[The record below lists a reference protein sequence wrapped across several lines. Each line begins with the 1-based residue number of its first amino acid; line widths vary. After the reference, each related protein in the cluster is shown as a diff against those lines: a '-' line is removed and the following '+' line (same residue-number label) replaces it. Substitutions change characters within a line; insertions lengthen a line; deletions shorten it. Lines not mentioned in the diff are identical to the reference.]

1 MRAHAEVGE
10 SLTHFRARKSH
21 ITLPL
26 FVVLITLLSV
36 AASAQR
42 ITGTLRGEV
51 IDPNG
56 AVVGGAKISATNEQ
70 TGVAEHTVSTA
81 SGSFEFP
88 TLLPGPYTVSV
99 QMQGFRDSVIKGV
112 NVSAN
117 NVTDRNVTLSV
128 GSTSE
133 TVEVNAAITE
143 VQTSTS
149 TVTNDFSSHE
159 VLDVPTGNGSP
170 LQLSIY
176 APNTTAQQGGISG
189 VGGSVGGQRPD
200 LNSFTVDGIDD
211 NNTGVTGNNSN
222 VIQDAVSGFNLVT
235 NQFSA
240 EYANAASG
248 QFNIVTKSGTNT
260 WHGSAEY
267 YLQNRNLNALDNLTK
282 QSLADGSLDH
292 IPRLDSTRVGGTVGG
307 PLVKNKWF
315 VFGAYEFNN
324 FRQDGNTASVTAP
337 TSAGLQSLTSMA
349 ADPEAQ
355 NLLSVLP
362 TAANAT
368 GSITVNGVSIPTGQT
383 VLFSPFFIREHDIQV
398 NTDYKLAAHQ
408 ISARFLFSNQNTIYP
423 VTTPQPQF
431 NQPGINN
438 NRKIALTDSWV
449 ISPRYVNDLR
459 LSYSRFLQ
467 QIATPSEFDS
477 YNTFVLTDLGRLTI
491 GPNDTQRNLQN
502 EYQIVDNQTFQ
513 LNRHTLKWGAEYRH
527 YIAPSFFLSRSHGE
541 YVYATTQELV
551 NDLVPSNAGNTL
563 RGAGSPLFSQ
573 NQHGLYW
580 FAQDDLKLTPRLT
593 LNLGLR
599 YEYNSN
605 FESAKTQ
612 ALNAISNVPGV
623 IDFHNP
629 TTQKNN
635 YAPRVGFAWDPTGSA
650 KWAVR
655 GGFGIAYGRTFG
667 NLPQLA
673 LPPQYQTE
681 EDEGLVCAAFNP
693 APAWCTNGGNAFLA
707 NGGLPATYTLI
718 NDPAI
723 TRALTQGRIPDQ
735 KEPKTLNWT
744 LNVQRELY
752 RGAVLEARYL
762 GTRGLFLP
770 VQIRLN
776 SKGAFAAGLQPLP
789 TYLDPAQVPTTVTSP
804 ATTLADFDSYDP
816 QALAQYGFL
825 GNVTEHQPIGSSTY
839 HGGALTFSQSL
850 RHGLTLRANY
860 TYSHTIDDSTAELF
874 STFLNPR
881 RPEEATNLAAERG
894 NSALDVRHKFALAWT
909 YALPQGRTESR
920 WMKTL
925 LNGYE
930 LNGAYIAQTGQP
942 ISILSPYD
950 ANDNFDVAGDRAIFN
965 PAGIGNTATDV
976 NAVCN
981 AGAGGATTIVSPDP
995 ITGAWPCGSG
1005 NDANVVGYVAVD
1017 PSARYVAAQ
1026 LGAKSTVGRN
1036 TFFSPGFGILNL
1048 SVFKNTHF
1056 TESSYLQLRV
1066 ELYNALNH
1074 PNYTVA
1080 GNLSVFSTLT
1090 GTNALADPAYN
1101 LAFSR
1106 NPDFLN
1112 PKVFSGGSRNLQLVA
1127 KIVF

>member
-1 MRAHAEVGE
+1 MRPKAEF
-10 SLTHFRARKSH
+10 TAHFRTTNSGVLLRIA
-21 ITLPL
+21 I
-26 FVVLITLLSV
+26 LITVLSV

-42 ITGTLRGEV
+42 ITGTLRGQV
-51 IDPNG
+51 NDPNG
-56 AVVGGAKISATNEQ
+56 AVVTDAKVTATNEQ
-70 TGVAEHTVSTA
+70 TGVTEHTVSTS
-81 SGSFEFP
+81 SGTFEFP

-99 QMQGFRDSVIKGV
+99 QVQGFRDSVTKGV
-112 NVSAN
+112 SVTAN
-117 NVTDRNVTLSV
+117 NVTDRNVTLSL
-128 GSTSE
+128 GSASE

-143 VQTSTS
+143 VQTTTS
-149 TVTNDFSSHE
+149 TVSNDFSQRE
-159 VLDVPTGNGSP
+159 VLDIPTGNNSP

-176 APNTTAQQGGISG
+176 APNTTAQQGGIGG
-189 VGGSVGGQRPD
+189 VGGSVGGQRPNA
-200 LNSFTVDGIDD
+200 NSFNVDGVDD
-211 NNTGVTGNNSN
+211 NNIGVTGNNSN

-235 NQFSA
+235 NEFSA
-240 EYANAASG
+240 EYANAAAG
-248 QFNIVTKSGTNT
+248 QFNIVTKSGTNN

-292 IPRLDSTRVGGTVGG
+292 IPRLDSTRVGGTLGG
-307 PLVKNKWF
+307 PVIKNKWF
-315 VFGAYEFNN
+315 VFGAYEFAN
-324 FRQDGNTASVTAP
+324 FRQDGNTASITAP

-355 NLLSVLP
+355 KLLSVLP
-362 TAANAT
+362 TAASAT
-368 GSITVNGVSIPTGQT
+368 GSITVNNTSIPTGQT
-383 VLFSPFFIREHDIQV
+383 VLFSPFFLREHDVQF
-398 NTDYKLAAHQ
+398 NTDYKLNSHQ
-408 ISARFLFSNQNTIYP
+408 ISARFLFSNQSTIYP

-431 NQPGINN
+431 NQPGTNN

-467 QIATPSEFDS
+467 QIATPSQFDS
-477 YNTFVLTDLGRLTI
+477 YNTYVLTDLGRLTI
-491 GPNDTQRNLQN
+491 GPSDTQRNLEN
-502 EYQIVDNQTFQ
+502 AYQILDNQTFQ
-513 LNRHTLKWGAEYRH
+513 INRHTLKWGAEFRH
-527 YIAPSFFLSRSHGE
+527 YIAPAFFLSRSHGE
-541 YVYATTQELV
+541 YVYQTTQELV

-573 NQHGLYW
+573 NQDSFYW
-580 FAQDDLKLTPRLT
+580 FAQDDLKLTHRLT

-605 FESAKTQ
+605 FASAKTQ

-655 GGFGIAYGRTFG
+655 GGFGMAYGRTFG

-693 APAWCTNGGNAFLA
+693 APAWCTNGGTAFLA
-707 NGGLPATYTLI
+707 NGGLPATYTLV

-735 KEPKTLNWT
+735 KAPKTLNWT
-744 LNVQRELY
+744 FNVQRELY
-752 RGAVLEARYL
+752 RGGVLEARYL

-776 SKGAFAAGLQPLP
+776 SEGAFAAGLQPLP
-789 TYLDPAQVPTTVTSP
+789 TYFDPSQVPAAVPNP
-804 ATTLADFDSYDP
+804 ASTLATFDNYNP
-816 QALAQYGFL
+816 QPLAQYGFF

-850 RHGLTLRANY
+850 RHGLTIRGNY
-860 TYSHTIDDSTAELF
+860 TYAHTIDDSTAELF

-881 RPEEATNLAAERG
+881 RPEDAVNVRADRG
-894 NSALDVRHKFALAWT
+894 NSALDVRHKFAIAWT
-909 YALPQGRTESR
+909 YALPAAHTNSG
-920 WMKTL
+920 WMKAL
-925 LNGYE
+925 LSGYE

-942 ISILSPYD
+942 VTVLSPYD
-950 ANDNFDVAGDRAIFN
+950 ANDNFDVAGDRAILN
-965 PAGIGNTATDV
+965 HSGVGNTATDV
-976 NAVCN
+976 DIVCN
-981 AGAGGATTIVSPDP
+981 AGPGGATTI
-995 ITGAWPCGSG
+995 GGSC
-1005 NDANVVGYVAVD
+1005 NDANIVGYVALD
-1017 PSARYVAAQ
+1017 PTARYVAAQ
-1026 LGAKSTVGRN
+1026 VGAKSTVGRN
-1036 TFFSPGFGILNL
+1036 SFYSPGFGILNL
-1048 SVFKNTHF
+1048 AVFKNTHF

-1066 ELYNALNH
+1066 EMYNALNH

-1080 GNLSVFSTLT
+1080 GALSVFSTAT
-1090 GTNALADPAYN
+1090 GTNAVADPAYN
-1101 LAFSR
+1101 LAFSG